1 MFVSYLVLT
10 KKVNESMNPFQIFR
24 IILVQLSKL
33 KLEYLKKFQTKVQTP
48 VHGSS
53 NREMMFKEIISKR
66 CSEYLCSQNLSYL
79 ISIFGK
85 LTPSTLIV
93 LK

>member
-33 KLEYLKKFQTKVQTP
+33 KLEYLKKFQTKVK
-48 VHGSS
+48 V
-53 NREMMFKEIISKR
+53 
-66 CSEYLCSQNLSYL
+66 
-79 ISIFGK
+79 
-85 LTPSTLIV
+85 
-93 LK
+93 